1 MTTITLIAGDGIGPE
16 VTAAARAVVDA
27 SGVGIVWEEAPAGM
41 EVGKASGNPL
51 PESVFQSLERN
62 RVALKGPT
70 QTPFGEPY
78 RVWRD
83 IQGPAGR
90 LESHIYPSVTIALR
104 REFELFA
111 NVRPIKNYPNAGG
124 RYQGVDVVLF
134 RENTEDLY
142 LGLER
147 MVDPDTAEAV
157 KRITRAGC
165 LRIARFAADYMQRTG
180 RKRVTIGHK
189 SNVLKLT
196 DGMFLQVCQE
206 TCAASN
212 TLEVDSRV
220 IDALCM
226 ELVVKP
232 ETFDCLLLPNLYGDI
247 VSDLAAGL
255 VGGLG
260 IAPGANIGARHA
272 MFEAVH
278 GSAPDIAGRDI
289 ANPMSMILSAV
300 MMLRYLG
307 EGESAGRIERAL
319 AAVLAAGKTLTRD
332 LGGSAGTRAM
342 TAAIVERL
350 GRQADQ
356 LNFSPA
362 ALTMALLL
370 SISFAIRASNSVGVS
385 GMGSI
390 PCGLNFSMMPG
401 WRSTFIVS
409 SCRRLTMSRG
419 VFAGTSMPFQNV

>member
-1 MTTITLIAGDGIGPE
+1 MRTITLIPGDGIGPE

-27 SGVGIVWEEAPAGM
+27 SGAAIAWEEAPAGM
-41 EVGKASGNPL
+41 EVGRASGNPL
-51 PESVFQSLERN
+51 PESVFASIERN

-83 IQGPAGR
+83 VRELGGASATR
-90 LESHIYPSVTIALR
+90 TYPSVTIALR

-111 NVRPIKNYPNAGG
+111 NVRPVKNYPNAGG
-124 RYQGVDVVLF
+124 RYQGVDIVLF
-134 RENTEDLY
+134 RENSEDLY

-147 MVDPDTAEAV
+147 MADPDTAEAT
-157 KRITRAGC
+157 KRITRGGC
-165 LRIARFAADYMQRTG
+165 VRIARFAADYMRRTG

-189 SNVLKLT
+189 ANVLKLT
-196 DGMFLQVCQE
+196 DGMFLKVCGE
-206 TCAASN
+206 TLATSPGI
-212 TLEVDSRV
+212 EVESRV

-260 IAPGANIGARHA
+260 IAPGANIGANHA

-307 EGESAGRIERAL
+307 ESAAADRIERAL
-319 AAVLAAGKTLTRD
+319 AAVLSAGTTLTRD
-332 LGGSAGTRAM
+332 LGGSAGTAAM
-342 TAAIVERL
+342 TSAIV
-350 GRQADQ
+350 GH
-356 LNFSPA
+356 LN
-362 ALTMALLL
+362 
-370 SISFAIRASNSVGVS
+370 
-385 GMGSI
+385 
-390 PCGLNFSMMPG
+390 
-401 WRSTFIVS
+401 
-409 SCRRLTMSRG
+409 RG
-419 VFAGTSMPFQNV
+419 

>member
-1 MTTITLIAGDGIGPE
+1 MKTITLIPGDGIGPE

-27 SGVGIVWEEAPAGM
+27 SGARLAWEEAPAGLK
-41 EVGKASGNPL
+41 VGQDTGNPL
-51 PESVFQSLERN
+51 PESVFASLERN

-78 RVWRD
+78 RAWREVR
-83 IQGPAGR
+83 GPGGAVETR
-90 LESHIYPSVTIALR
+90 AYPGVTIALR

-111 NVRPIKNYPNAGG
+111 NVRPVKNYPNAGG
-124 RYQGVDVVLF
+124 RYQGVDIVLF
-134 RENTEDLY
+134 RENSEDLY

-147 MVDPDTAEAV
+147 MADPDTAEAT
-157 KRITRAGC
+157 KRITRGGC
-165 LRIARFAADYMQRTG
+165 VRIARFAADYMRRTG

-196 DGMFLQVCQE
+196 DGMFLKVCAE
-206 TCAASN
+206 TLAASPG
-212 TLEVDSRV
+212 LEVDSRV

-247 VSDLAAGL
+247 VSDLTAGL

-260 IAPGANIGARHA
+260 IAPGANIGAGHA

-278 GSAPDIAGRDI
+278 GSAPDIAGRDV

-307 EGESAGRIERAL
+307 ESASAGRIEQAL
-319 AAVLAAGKTLTRD
+319 AAVLAAGKALTRD
-332 LGGSAGTRAM
+332 LGGTAGTRAM
-342 TAAIVERL
+342 TAAIVEEL
-350 GRQADQ
+350 K
-356 LNFSPA
+356 
-362 ALTMALLL
+362 
-370 SISFAIRASNSVGVS
+370 
-385 GMGSI
+385 
-390 PCGLNFSMMPG
+390 
-401 WRSTFIVS
+401 
-409 SCRRLTMSRG
+409 RR
-419 VFAGTSMPFQNV
+419 